1 MTSLPAVADADL
13 VILGAGCAGLSLAAR
28 LARSPSGLRVDVVE
42 PRTDYED
49 DRSWCFWRPERHDL
63 SELVS
68 HSWAGWRFSG
78 ATGQALHHRVAGL
91 RYQYVRGSD
100 FYARAR
106 ERIDSSA
113 RIRTH
118 AGVHATGLVPLG
130 DGPDALVRVETD
142 RGSII
147 ARHVIDT
154 RPRVMPA
161 ALYQSFSGVEIE
173 SEHPLPFDQREVGL
187 MDSMATD
194 EGGMHF
200 RYTLPLGR
208 TRALVE
214 WTRFSVSPVPLATLS
229 AELDTELGLLGLA
242 GARVIRREGGILPMG
257 TLGALPEV
265 ARGVVFAGNS
275 GGALR
280 AASGYGFLRIQ
291 RWARACAESLQRGEP
306 PVGHPAEPWLRRSMD
321 RIFLQAV
328 RADLERGPEY
338 FLALAR
344 GVPAA
349 GLVRFLSDAARLT
362 DYARLIAS
370 LPTVPFLR
378 QLAPSRSSAARD
390 MVRT

>member
-1 MTSLPAVADADL
+1 MTSLPAIADADL

-28 LARSPSGLRVDVVE
+28 LARSKSGLRVDIVE

-63 SELVS
+63 SDLVS
-68 HSWAGWRFSG
+68 HSWDGWRFSG

-91 RYQYVRGSD
+91 CYQYVRGSD

-106 ERIDSSA
+106 QRIDSSA
-113 RIRTH
+113 HIRTH
-118 AGVHATGLVPLG
+118 AGVHATGLVSLG
-130 DGPDALVRVETD
+130 LGPDALVRVETD
-142 RGSII
+142 HGSIL

-161 ALYQSFSGVEIE
+161 MLYQSFCGVEIE

-187 MDSMATD
+187 MATD
-194 EGGMHF
+194 DGGMHF
-200 RYTLPLGR
+200 RYTLPISP

-214 WTRFSVSPVPLATLS
+214 WTRFSVAPVSLTMLC
-229 AELDTELGLLGLA
+229 AELDTELELLGLA

-257 TLGALPEV
+257 TLGALPET

-321 RIFLQAV
+321 RIFLQAMH
-328 RADLERGPEY
+328 ADLERAPEY

-362 DYARLIAS
+362 DYAHLIAS
-370 LPTVPFLR
+370 LPIVPFLR
-378 QLAPSRSSAARD
+378 QLPPSRSFAARD
-390 MVRT
+390 MVST

>member
-1 MTSLPAVADADL
+1 MTSLAAVADADL

-28 LARSPSGLRVDVVE
+28 LARAESGLRVDIVE

-63 SELVS
+63 SDLVS
-68 HSWAGWRFSG
+68 HSWDGWRFSG
-78 ATGQALHHRVAGL
+78 AEGPALHHRVAGL

-113 RIRTH
+113 HIRTH
-118 AGVHATGLVPLG
+118 AGVHATGLVSLG
-130 DGPDALVRVETD
+130 VEPDALVRVETD
-142 RGSII
+142 RGSIV

-161 ALYQSFSGVEIE
+161 VLYQSFSGVEIE
-173 SEHPLPFDQREVGL
+173 SEHPLPFDPREVGL

-200 RYTLPLGR
+200 RYTLPLSR

-214 WTRFSVSPVPLATLS
+214 WTRFSVSPVPLTTLG

-328 RADLERGPEY
+328 RADLERAPEY

-344 GVPAA
+344 GVPAT